1 MGAIDE
7 APEVVG
13 RAVEARRREQ
23 IHAVI
28 SPAEFPGEVGHR
40 HDLDH
45 GYSQPPEFVE
55 FARGRRPRAFARE
68 RPDVRFINDLA
79 ARIYAA
85 PVVIGPS
92 EALRI
97 DDLRRAVRAFGL
109 IARSR
114 VRAEPLPAVQT
125 EAVKGAGAHRP
136 DHAGEITLTFRLQ
149 LKCPVVRAAFGPA
162 LDDDLHRLTS
172 WRPNAKMCSPL
183 RQNICPDMKW
193 AKAFI
198 RHLSF
203 IILSRV
209 IGHSSPVNLSFVI
222 AICRR

>member
-23 IHAVI
+23 IHAVV
-28 SPAEFPGEVGHR
+28 SPAEFSGEVGHR

-45 GYSQPPEFVE
+45 GYSQPREFVE
-55 FARGRRPRAFARE
+55 FERGRRPRAFARE
-68 RPDVRFINDLA
+68 RPDVHFINDLA
-79 ARIYAA
+79 ARIHAG

-92 EALRI
+92 EAFRI
-97 DDLRRAVRAFGL
+97 DDLRRAVRALGL
-109 IARSR
+109 IARGR
-114 VRAEPLPAVQT
+114 VRAEPGAAVQT

-136 DHAGEITLTFRLQ
+136 GHAGEITLTSRRK

-162 LDDDLHRLTS
+162 LDDDLDSPTS
-172 WRPNAKMCSPL
+172 WRPNAKMCPTL
-183 RQNICPDMKW
+183 RQNICPDMNW

-203 IILSRV
+203 IIWRRSLV
-209 IGHSSPVNLSFVI
+209 I
-222 AICRR
+222 